1 MVEDWQG
8 CKAKKC
14 PYDKEHGNC
23 EYCQYLVRK
32 CDKSKEVETNDNRT
46 KTFKS

>member
-1 MVEDWQG
+1 MIEDWQG

-23 EYCQYLVRK
+23 EYCQYLLRK
-32 CDKSKEVETNDNRT
+32 CDKSKEVKSNDTRT
-46 KTFKS
+46 KS

>member
-1 MVEDWQG
+1 MVEDWKG

-32 CDKSKEVETNDNRT
+32 AEEHDTITLPDLK
-46 KTFKS
+46 